1 MPDTPDAGG
10 GKPITSIKRLR
21 QRADYAA
28 RHSPYDYQSH
38 DEQGYPGYD
47 AELDMRAAD
56 DLAEAVGLVSNIVPP
71 ERGRYGGPLV
81 ALRAVYEDGSDESIW
96 HEDVAKART
105 FLARFSKDTP

>member
-56 DLAEAVGLVSNIVPP
+56 DLAEAVGLLRRYHDLSSGVS
-71 ERGRYGGPLV
+71 GDC
-81 ALRAVYEDGSDESIW
+81 RAELW
-96 HEDVAKART
+96 HDTNA
-105 FLARFSKDTP
+105 FLARFAKDTP